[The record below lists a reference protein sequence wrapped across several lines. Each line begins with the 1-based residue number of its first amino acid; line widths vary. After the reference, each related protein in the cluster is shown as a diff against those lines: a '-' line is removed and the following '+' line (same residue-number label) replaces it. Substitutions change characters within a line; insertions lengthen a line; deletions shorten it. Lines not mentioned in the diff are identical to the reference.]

1 MYVYIK
7 EPNMI
12 CVKGIKFT
20 LQAKSIE
27 ERHAKKRPSTP
38 PNIILEIY
46 F

>member
-1 MYVYIK
+1 
-7 EPNMI
+7 MI

-20 LQAKSIE
+20 LQAKTIE
-27 ERHAKKRPSTP
+27 ERHAKKKPSTP